1 MRNATIILSLGFI
14 VMAVGI
20 VYALILGDFF
30 AELEIMR
37 PLPWFHLSMLDL
49 YVGFLLFAGWILFR
63 EKSLVKAIVWIALLL
78 LLGNLI
84 ACLYAAVAIVLAR
97 MNWQAFWMG
106 SRSAQATTLDS

>member
-20 VYALILGDFF
+20 AYALILGDFF

-49 YVGFLLFAGWILFR
+49 YVGFFLFAGWILFR

-78 LLGNLI
+78 SLGNLI
-84 ACLYAAVAIVLAR
+84 ACLYAAVAIVCAR
-97 MNWQAFWMG
+97 KNWQAFWMG
-106 SRSAQATTLDS
+106 SRAVETSALDS

>member
-20 VYALILGDFF
+20 AYALILGDFF

-78 LLGNLI
+78 SLGNLI
-84 ACLYAAVAIVLAR
+84 ACLYAAVAIVRAR
-97 MNWQAFWMG
+97 KNWQVFWMG
-106 SRSAQATTLDS
+106 NCSAQTTTFDS